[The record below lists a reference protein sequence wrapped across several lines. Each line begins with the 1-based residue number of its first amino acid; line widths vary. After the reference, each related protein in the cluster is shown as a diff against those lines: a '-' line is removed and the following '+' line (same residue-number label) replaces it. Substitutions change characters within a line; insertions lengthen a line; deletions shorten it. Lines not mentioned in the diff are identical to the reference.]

1 MSKYGL
7 HGCLRAKEGNG
18 ESLTN
23 ILLQAAEI
31 MNGIPACQLYL
42 VSRDP
47 DAYENIYVTEVWD
60 SKEAHDESLAM
71 EGVPQLI
78 SQAMPMLDGK
88 PEGGQP
94 LDVLGGK
101 GIQLH

>member
-18 ESLTN
+18 DSL
-23 ILLQAAEI
+23 AEI
-31 MNGIPACQLYL
+31 LIKASQIMNDAITCHLYL

-47 DAYENIYVTEVWD
+47 DRPDDIYVTEVWD
-60 SKEAHDESLAM
+60 SKEDHDASLAM

-78 SQAMPMLDGK
+78 SQAMPMLEGK
-88 PEGGQP
+88 PTGGQA
-94 LDVLGGK
+94 LEILGGK
-101 GIQLH
+101 GININ